1 MNNSFNK
8 AFYAFA
14 LLSAGAFLGIFV
26 IELLNWGTSPEVPVM
41 WWLGRSTGV
50 LGYMAAWLSTLFG
63 VLVAG
68 KSVPTSVLDRGVVLE
83 LHRQWSIATL
93 IVMVLHVFLIVGNS
107 HSGVSALAALI
118 PLASTTLRGPVTLG
132 TLACWGFLALA
143 ITTAFYRQLPNWAW
157 RAVHA
162 SAFGTFVLVLVH
174 GLYAGTDSQ
183 ALWVKGMYGITVG
196 ILSFAILYR
205 VHTALSSEV
214 VEAEPS

>member
-1 MNNSFNK
+1 MNNSFSQG
-8 AFYAFA
+8 FYIFA
-14 LLSAGAFLGIFV
+14 LLSVGAFLGVFV
-26 IELLNWGTSPEVPVM
+26 VDLLNWGTGPDVPVM
-41 WWLGRSTGV
+41 WWLGRSTGF
-50 LGYMAAWLSTLFG
+50 LGYIAAWFSTLFG

-93 IVMVLHVFLIVGNS
+93 IVMVIHVFLIVTNS
-107 HSGVSALAALI
+107 HSGVSVWATVI
-118 PLASTTLRGPVTLG
+118 PLASSTLRGPVALG
-132 TLACWGFLALA
+132 TLASWGFLANA
-143 ITTAFYRQLPNWAW
+143 ITTAAYRQLPNWAW

-196 ILSFAILYR
+196 ILSFAVFYR
-205 VHTALSSEV
+205 VHTALSSEMA
-214 VEAEPS
+214 EAERS